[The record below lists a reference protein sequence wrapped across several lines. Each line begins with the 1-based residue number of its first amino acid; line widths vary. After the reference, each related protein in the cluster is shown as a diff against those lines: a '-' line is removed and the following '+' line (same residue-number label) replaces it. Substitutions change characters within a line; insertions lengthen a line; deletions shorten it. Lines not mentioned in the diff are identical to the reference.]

1 MKILLLD
8 GLFPDESASGEF
20 PRVFRRLVPCS
31 EATYPMHG
39 SAETLVSAGGG
50 LIEKNLHL

>member
-39 SAETLVSAGGG
+39 SAETLVSAGGE